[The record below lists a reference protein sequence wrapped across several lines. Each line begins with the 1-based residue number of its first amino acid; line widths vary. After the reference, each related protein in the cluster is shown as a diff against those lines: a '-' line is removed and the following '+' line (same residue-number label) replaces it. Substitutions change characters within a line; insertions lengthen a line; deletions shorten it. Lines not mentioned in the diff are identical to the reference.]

1 MRIFAMTLLAAIF
14 SAANVDAQQSVVD
27 AINKYGTFD
36 SWSMRQIKESGI
48 IGGETATLYEF
59 YGNQEVNFTG
69 KTPFSAPDG
78 YIWRTNNVLAIVAG
92 VVKTNNT
99 VYPEQ
104 RGNGYCARIETH
116 IEEVKALGVINM
128 DVTCQG
134 AMLVG
139 ALPEPITTTK
149 DPIAKVLYGV
159 PFTGCPRAIAMDI
172 KADVGHE
179 VIRGTGFSK
188 LKPMG
193 YPDSAEIT
201 VMLQKRW
208 EDENGVVHALRVGTA
223 IWRISEDIPEWRN
236 GYQLK
241 INYGDITGEPW
252 YRDYMGLK
260 TDPESAYHALNSH
273 GKNVIIQEDGWAEPG
288 TEPTH
293 LIINIISSCGK
304 AFYGGVGNTVW
315 VDNVKVIM

>member
-1 MRIFAMTLLAAIF
+1 
-14 SAANVDAQQSVVD
+14 
-27 AINKYGTFD
+27 
-36 SWSMRQIKESGI
+36 
-48 IGGETATLYEF
+48 
-59 YGNQEVNFTG
+59 
-69 KTPFSAPDG
+69 
-78 YIWRTNNVLAIVAG
+78 
-92 VVKTNNT
+92 
-99 VYPEQ
+99 
-104 RGNGYCARIETH
+104 
-116 IEEVKALGVINM
+116 
-128 DVTCQG
+128 
-134 AMLVG
+134 
-139 ALPEPITTTK
+139 
-149 DPIAKVLYGV
+149 
-159 PFTGCPRAIAMDI
+159 
-172 KADVGHE
+172 
-179 VIRGTGFSK
+179 
-188 LKPMG
+188 
-193 YPDSAEIT
+193 
-201 VMLQKRW
+201 MLQKRW

-273 GKNVIIQEDGWAEPG
+273 GNNVIIQEDGWAEPG